1 MGWEVLI
8 RGEWVVSV
16 EGVVLAAVP
25 RKESMKA
32 CGKML
37 RHCRQMDTG
46 YKRGWCENCRTFIVT
61 GSQAWGE

>member
-16 EGVVLAAVP
+16 RGATVA

-32 CGKML
+32 CGKMAEML
-37 RHCRQMDTG
+37 QTKGHRVQEG
-46 YKRGWCENCRTFIVT
+46 VVENCGTLSAT
-61 GSQAWGE
+61 GSQAWHK